1 MTNEEMQSTMHFILE
16 QQAQFAVNI
25 QKLEESL
32 QKLEESHAQFAVN
45 LRRLE
50 ESQESLTRL
59 VGEIAKAQART
70 EVNLART
77 EANLARTDANLART
91 DERLNNLI
99 TVFERYLSNH
109 QNGKPQDGQ

>member
-1 MTNEEMQSTMHFILE
+1 MTNEEMQSTMHFIIE
-16 QQAQFAVNI
+16 QQAQFAVNL

-45 LRRLE
+45 LHRLE

-70 EVNLART
+70 E
-77 EANLARTDANLART
+77 ANLARTDDNLART
-91 DERLNNLI
+91 DDRLNNLI

-109 QNGKPQDGQ
+109 RNGNTQDEQ